1 MTHLS
6 SGIEGGCSGLFG
18 VVGLGIDAIE
28 IERIAAAI
36 EKRPRFVERV
46 FAPAE
51 REYCEAKENK
61 AKHFAAR
68 FAAKEAV
75 MKALGIGLGQ
85 AGWREIC
92 VTGPGKPGV
101 LLTGSAAERALDLGI
116 ARVEISLTHSRELAL
131 AVAAALSS

>member
-1 MTHLS
+1 MTQLK
-6 SGIEGGCSGLFG
+6 SGLDG
-18 VVGLGIDAIE
+18 VSSLPNVIGVGIDAIE

-36 EKRPRFVERV
+36 EKRPRFTERV
-46 FAPAE
+46 FAPEE
-51 REYCEAKENK
+51 REYCEAKVNK
-61 AKHFAAR
+61 AKHFAVR

-85 AGWREIC
+85 ADWSEIR
-92 VTGPGKPGV
+92 VTGPGRPGV
-101 LLTGSAAERALDLGI
+101 LLTGRAERRSKDLGI